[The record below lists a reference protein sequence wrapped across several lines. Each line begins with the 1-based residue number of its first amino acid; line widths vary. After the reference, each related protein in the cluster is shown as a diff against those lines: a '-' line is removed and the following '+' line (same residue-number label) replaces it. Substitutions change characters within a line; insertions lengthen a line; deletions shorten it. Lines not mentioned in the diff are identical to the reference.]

1 MKLRKWSVLVML
13 AVMILSFA
21 LPAQAADDRF
31 VYDEADFLIDEEILL
46 LESTAQDIA
55 LTYSCGVYI
64 VTTWDYSGYGSTVR
78 SAAENYFTANGLGI
92 GSDRNGV
99 MLFLSMADRDYALIA
114 HGDLA
119 NAAFTDYGKDILSG
133 EFLDNFAYDD
143 WIGGFQD
150 YLYGCRDFLNAAI
163 SGEPVDVEGGSDS
176 VGMTVL
182 MLLVVPAAIA
192 GVACGVMAASMKT
205 ARAKTQADDYRKGVN
220 ITGQRD
226 QFITRT
232 VVRQKIESSSSS
244 SSSRGGTRVNSGG
257 FSGKSGKF

>member
-78 SAAENYFTANGLGI
+78 SAAENFFTANDLGM
-92 GSDRNGV
+92 GDDRNGV
-99 MLFLSMADRDYALIA
+99 MLFLSMGDRDYALIA
-114 HGDLA
+114 HGEFA
-119 NAAFTDYGKDILSG
+119 NSAFTDYGKDVLSE

-143 WIGGFQD
+143 WMGGFQD

-163 SGEPVDVEGGSDS
+163 AGEPVDVEGGSD
-176 VGMTVL
+176 VGMTLL
-182 MLLVVPAAIA
+182 MILLIPTAIA

-205 ARAKTQADDYRKGVN
+205 ARAKTQADDYRKGVD